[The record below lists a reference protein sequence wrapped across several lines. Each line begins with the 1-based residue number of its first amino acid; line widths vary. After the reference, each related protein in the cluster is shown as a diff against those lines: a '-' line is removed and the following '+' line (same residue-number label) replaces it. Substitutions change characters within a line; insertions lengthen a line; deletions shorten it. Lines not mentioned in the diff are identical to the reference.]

1 MIKLKV
7 IERESKSDIETLILD
22 WAKKAT
28 PIYDGKFSEKNL
40 KVASSII
47 AAFYV
52 TTESIPSYNLADLI
66 ERVLLEEYI
75 YKKAQCTCFKKL
87 DQDIKNKFD
96 IAEKKLISYCF
107 LTAINIPQDFS
118 IEQDKLGCI
127 EGYEFTFVDPYP
139 EKFGRTSSLEAAT
152 YRKVIIK
159 LDAYS
164 PDIALNKAYKF
175 LLTKLAIWS
184 LLYTKCIFSF
194 ENNKSL
200 NVFGLG
206 EMHTLHSASDG
217 KMLRKYVELNY
228 ISRPKWSIQFEGVS
242 DSILSKSYHVEQ
254 NLHKLKYSKKVIDT
268 LCSYIIAANEFNHMN
283 LLRELWTAIEVLNK
297 KEKPR
302 TIPKKDIGTRE
313 NGEEANSAKSA
324 ISRCCK
330 SIGRDEKLLL
340 NSARIIR
347 NISTHN
353 TYKSDYAKYICQ
365 ELCSVFLDVLIYH
378 SDVDRDT
385 NFDDALPKVEQVFKG
400 KKNQVVV
407 ISL

>member
-1 MIKLKV
+1 MIKLK
-7 IERESKSDIETLILD
+7 DIEQEKENEIKDVILR
-22 WAKKAT
+22 WAQKAT
-28 PIYDGKFSEKNL
+28 PVNNGKYDDKNL

-75 YKKAQCTCFKKL
+75 HRKVQCNCFKKL
-87 DQDIKNKFD
+87 DQDVKNKFD
-96 IAEKKLISYCF
+96 IEEKKLISYCF

-118 IEQDKLGCI
+118 IEQDKLGYI
-127 EGYEFTFVDPYP
+127 EGYEFTFVDSYP

-152 YRKVIIK
+152 YRNVIIK

-184 LLYTKCIFSF
+184 LLYTRCIFSF
-194 ENNKSL
+194 ENNKSV
-200 NVFGLG
+200 NVFGFG

-242 DSILSKSYHVEQ
+242 DSILSKSYHIEL
-254 NLHKLKYSKKVIDT
+254 NLHNLKYSKKVIDT

-297 KEKPR
+297 KEKPKNVLG
-302 TIPKKDIGTRE
+302 KKDVKEKNT
-313 NGEEANSAKSA
+313 ANSA
-324 ISRCCK
+324 ILRCCK
-330 SIGRDEKLLL
+330 SIDRDEKLLL

-347 NISTHN
+347 NISTHD
-353 TYKSDYAKYICQ
+353 TYKSDYAKYLCQ
-365 ELCSVFLDVLIYH
+365 ELCIVFLDVLIYH
-378 SDVDRDT
+378 SNIDNET
-385 NFDDALPKVEQVFKG
+385 SFDEALPKVEQEYWN
-400 KKNQVVV
+400 KKHKQFIKV
-407 ISL
+407 SL